1 MKICFI
7 SLVFCVA
14 YGALSFTAISAEP
27 SIPAP
32 VMEIEPWGFT
42 TDRKSSGIYWDLQ
55 EAIAKRAGFSPKLQ
69 IRPYVR
75 VAKEIGD
82 ADGGFTLMTENPE
95 IIAVANKVGLLTD
108 LDVIVL
114 SRVDAP
120 IATISELNGKYV
132 AIIHGTDHHHL
143 LDGKAKIKT
152 VAVVKSSDQ
161 QLQLLALGR
170 VDAVLGVRQ
179 ALVYKLNRMS
189 ESNRPKVGTPMIVGK
204 IQAFVWLSKNSP
216 EDWRPKLQTAIDSLR
231 KDGTIENIFKKY
243 Q

>member
-1 MKICFI
+1 MKIAFI
-7 SLVFCVA
+7 SLVFGVA
-14 YGALSFTAISAEP
+14 FGASFSAISADATIA
-27 SIPAP
+27 SP
-32 VMEIEPWGFT
+32 VMEIDPWGLT
-42 TDRKSSGIYWDLQ
+42 IDGKQTGIYWELQ
-55 EAIAKRAGFSPKLQ
+55 EAIAKRAGFSPNLQ

-120 IATISELNGKYV
+120 IASISELNDKSL
-132 AIIHGTDHHHL
+132 AIIHGTDHHQL
-143 LDGKAKIKT
+143 LDGKAKIRTK
-152 VAVVKSSDQ
+152 AVVKSSNQ
-161 QLQLLALGR
+161 QLQMLILGR

-179 ALVYKLNRMS
+179 ALLYDLKRMS
-189 ESNRPKVGTPMIVGK
+189 EAKRLKVGTPLIVGQ
-204 IQAFVWLSKNSP
+204 IQAFVWLSKKSP
-216 EDWRPKLQTAIDSLR
+216 QHWGPKLNAAIDSLSN
-231 KDGTIENIFKKY
+231 DGTMENIFQKY